1 MFGSRLKTARATCGT
16 SSLISLGRGFSTS
29 LEMRSRCSRETT
41 RPTCVASSGSSASS
55 RLSASAFAPSRRTRR
70 RFPAQTT
77 RRSSSSGTGLTP
89 SGCPGGLFSR
99 YSRTLP
105 PTRCRQRSSPSS
117 DLSPELPTSQSTQRS
132 RGERAPRSC
141 EISPR
146 PGLRLSTTS
155 TCSRH
160 YASGTSPFRHLRL
173 STRPRHTSPS
183 RWSGTGRC
191 CRRHARAS
199 AQTSSQRSGLNCHRR

>member
-1 MFGSRLKTARATCGT
+1 MADALSAPARSDTANALLFRAKPAPVSRQAR
-16 SSLISLGRGFSTS
+16 SLFAQTQQLIRAKPVRLSRQFRRFSH
-29 LEMRSRCSRETT
+29 LNAR

-183 RWSGTGRC
+183 RWS
-191 CRRHARAS
+191 
-199 AQTSSQRSGLNCHRR
+199 